1 MLKAASFLCAALGFS
16 LHGFSHFRTLSTAQR
31 ERYSRRENG
40 ARNRDE
46 KDFGERIFI
55 LPSGERFS
63 ILVFVAM
70 EIMKTTT
77 LPSRTKSLL
86 LCVALAT
93 PSLALANDLVLQKA
107 PPLTVEQAP
116 AYPENVARYHLGAA
130 VSALP
135 QKGAANL
142 VLSSNGEDQN
152 TSEAAL
158 LCDDPTTGYK
168 LAAGKSSILV
178 SLASIENIQ
187 SISLLNEGAK
197 GDLSIAVSN
206 ADVPANSPEWRE
218 LNSQKLSDGPVVAK
232 VGPGEA
238 KYVRLTFNVTEPGR
252 IAAFGVFATPA
263 VSDFTMPRPH
273 KTSFENSSPSF
284 ALINYNYTDLHAR
297 ARALYA
303 SSGDLKQAN
312 KMIDDQS
319 GSAYQFAKG
328 DPNPTAVIDLGR
340 ERSLTRI
347 SALYANQP
355 GSVDFYVL
363 DRLPVEAAAA
373 DQSAV
378 QQVAEVPQSAD
389 LPSTLKVSDKT
400 LAALKSV
407 GTVVNTNKGR
417 ASIDFPEMKGRYVM
431 LKWHPAAISGEGFS
445 VAQVA
450 AFGTTLHDRTA
461 RDAGRNQVASDGDEE
476 TRDSKD
482 LADGKTI
489 FDNKDIAREELP
501 PAEGPPGEGPPPP
514 LPGPPG
520 FTFIPQAPEGGP
532 VVPPTSP

>member
-1 MLKAASFLCAALGFS
+1 
-16 LHGFSHFRTLSTAQR
+16 
-31 ERYSRRENG
+31 
-40 ARNRDE
+40 
-46 KDFGERIFI
+46 
-55 LPSGERFS
+55 
-63 ILVFVAM
+63 M
-70 EIMKTTT
+70 EIMKTNT
-77 LPSRTKSLL
+77 LSSRTKSLL
-86 LCVALAT
+86 LCAALAT
-93 PSLALANDLVLQKA
+93 PSLALAGDLVLQKA

-142 VLSSNGEDQN
+142 VLSSNGEDRN

-158 LCDDPTTGYK
+158 LCDDPTTGYQ
-168 LAAGKSSILV
+168 LPAGKSSILV

-187 SISLLNEGAK
+187 SVSLLNDGAK

-218 LNSQKLSDGPVVAK
+218 LDTQKMTDGPVVAK

-238 KYVRLTFNVTEPGR
+238 KYLRLSFNVTEPGR

-263 VSDFTMPRPH
+263 VSDFTMPRAH
-273 KTSFENSSPSF
+273 KGSFENDSPSF

-319 GSAYQFAKG
+319 ASAYEFAQG
-328 DPNPTAVIDLGR
+328 DATPTAVIDLGR

-347 SALYANQP
+347 SAIYANQP

-363 DRLPVEAAAA
+363 DRLPVESAAA
-373 DQSAV
+373 DQPDM
-378 QQVAEVPQSAD
+378 QQIADVPQSAN
-389 LPSTLKVSDKT
+389 LPSTLKVSDKM
-400 LAALKSV
+400 LAGLKSV

-417 ASIDFPEMKGRYVM
+417 ASVDFPAVKGRYVM
-431 LKWHPAAISGEGFS
+431 LKWHPANISGESFS

-450 AFGTTLHDRTA
+450 AFGKSLRNRTA
-461 RDAGRNQVASDGDEE
+461 RDAGRSQVASEGDEQA
-476 TRDSKD
+476 T
-482 LADGKTI
+482 DGKELLDGKSI
-489 FDNKDIAREELP
+489 LDNKDI
-501 PAEGPPGEGPPPP
+501 PAEGLAEEQPPGEGPPPA
-514 LPGPPG
+514 LPDVPP
-520 FTFIPQAPEGGP
+520 FTFIPQGAPGSGP